1 MKQIVLFCLFAFFF
15 SCEESS
21 YNQTDNAV
29 TGTSM
34 QEAILTV
41 ANNRPK
47 NLFCNDPRFI
57 KAEQE
62 AYNSLLNEI
71 AKIIAKKKEQIDKM
85 DRIMKAAF
93 DSVDI
98 FYQRALHQCGNEH
111 VCTEKARQ
119 DRNEAMQA
127 MNLTKDEWKKNSDQS
142 EAKEMEKSYMDYDHR
157 VEEYRKLYC
166 KGFRANGT
174 YQDSAFSGH
183 IDDLSK
189 MFTIKVSDTVTGIE
203 WDIQCTPMNNSTGT
217 WVSGFSYG
225 GISHS
230 ASGNYTIDGLNSAK
244 TVFKMSGNWGYTVLG
259 VTTSASGT
267 IPIDLIRE

>member
-1 MKQIVLFCLFAFFF
+1 MLPFYFFF

-21 YNQTDNAV
+21 YRQADSAV

-34 QEAILTV
+34 QEAISTV

-47 NLFCNDPRFI
+47 NLHCNDPRFI

-71 AKIIAKKKEQIDKM
+71 AIIITKKKEQIDKM

-98 FYQRALHQCGNEH
+98 YYQRALHQCGNEQ

-142 EAKEMEKSYMDYDHR
+142 EAKEMEKSYMDYDNR

-174 YQDSAFSGH
+174 YQDAVFSGH

-189 MFTIKVSDTVTGIE
+189 MFTIKVKDAVIGIE
-203 WDIQCTPMNNSTGT
+203 WEIQCTPINDTTGS

-225 GISHS
+225 GVSHN
-230 ASGNYTIDGLNSAK
+230 ASGNYTIDGLASAK
-244 TVFKMSGNWGYTVLG
+244 PVFRMNGNWGYTVLG